1 MDKKEA
7 YEIVYKDL
15 FTASLFRGIYDARHG
30 NISFMNGIACVME
43 VIADSVG
50 KQEEFSG
57 IFYRNL
63 SESETKAKTKS

>member
-15 FTASLFRGIYDARHG
+15 IAANLFRGIYDARHG

-43 VIADSVG
+43 VIADSAG

-57 IFYRNL
+57 IFYKNL
-63 SESETKAKTKS
+63 SESETKIKMKS

>member
-7 YEIVYKDL
+7 YEIVYNDL
-15 FTASLFRGIYDARHG
+15 IAANLFRGIYDARHG

-43 VIADSVG
+43 VIADSAG

-57 IFYRNL
+57 IFYKNL
-63 SESETKAKTKS
+63 SESETKIKTKS